1 MASEKDVVRITA
13 EDCAQFEPR
22 MFVVNHGGGESLAPE
37 ISRLLDPADFGTFAC
52 CLFDK
57 ATSAELHYHDYDEPW
72 AWTKGRTL
80 VTIRLPDGRSDE
92 FEIGHGWVVYC
103 VRGIEHGHQPLEDWG
118 CYQWMS
124 VLRPGARSGHLR
136 REL

>member
-1 MASEKDVVRITA
+1 
-13 EDCAQFEPR
+13 

-37 ISRLLDPADFGTFAC
+37 VLRLLDPVDFGTFAC
-52 CLFDK
+52 CLFEK
-57 ATSAELHYHDYDEPW
+57 GTSTELHYHDYDEPW

-103 VRGIEHGHQPLEDWG
+103 VRGIEHGHRPLEDWG

-124 VLRPGARSGHLR
+124 VRRPGARSGHLD